1 MIPFLASRNLFRH
14 PARSFLVI
22 LGIAISGGLLFDMA
36 MLSTGLEESMKA
48 IFKEIGYEIR
58 VTPKG
63 TLPFETEAALPNAHA
78 LWRELKTDPQIAR
91 AGPLLGT
98 QLYLEQ
104 GGKPKPVFALG
115 LDPEAKG
122 LYYLRQGSD
131 LTPEDTHYNEGKYDG
146 PWKGEVVINPALA
159 KEAGLKVGDSLAL
172 WGRSPGSLAPMAE
185 SRSFRITG
193 IADFSFDLK
202 GQRSI
207 ALHLSEAQDL
217 SGARVDD
224 RVSFFI
230 VKTAPGVN
238 AQELVERL
246 KKAHPEAGVLS
257 VADMVTLLKA
267 QLAYFTQ
274 FANIL
279 GTVSLVVS
287 FLLVAALL
295 SLSVGERLG
304 EIAMLRA
311 LGVTTGR
318 TVALIVIEGFLL
330 VLIATPLSLALG
342 GFAAHYLDAILKAA
356 PALPEELS
364 FFVRTPG
371 AIFKTIA
378 ILFSSGLVASIYPAY
393 LASRMGVAETLHR
406 EVVG

>member
-1 MIPFLASRNLFRH
+1 MIPFLATRNLFRH
-14 PARSFLVI
+14 PARSILVI

-63 TLPFETEAALPNAHA
+63 TLPFETEAALPNAHD
-78 LWRELKTDPQIAR
+78 LWKSLSADPEISKV
-91 AGPLLGT
+91 GPLLGT
-98 QLYLEQ
+98 QLYIEL
-104 GGKPKPVFALG
+104 GGKPEPIFAVG

-122 LYYLRQGSD
+122 LYHVHQGSD
-131 LTPEDTHYNEGKYDG
+131 LSSGDPHYDQGRYDG
-146 PWKGEVVINPALA
+146 PWKAEVVINPTLA
-159 KEAGLKVGDSLAL
+159 NEAGIKVGDSLAL
-172 WGRSPGSLAPMAE
+172 WGRSPGSLAPADE
-185 SRSFRITG
+185 GHVFQITG
-193 IADFSFDLK
+193 IADFAFDLK

-217 SGARVDD
+217 SGARTDD
-224 RVSFFI
+224 RVSFFM
-230 VKTAPGVN
+230 VQTAPGAGV
-238 AQELVERL
+238 QELVERL

-257 VADMVTLLKA
+257 VADMVSLLKA

-318 TVALIVIEGFLL
+318 TVRLIVLEGFLL
-330 VLIATPLSLALG
+330 VLIATPISLALG
-342 GFAAHYLDAILKAA
+342 GFAAHYLDAILKSA

-371 AIFKTIA
+371 SIYKTIA